1 MARVRATWRGTVL
14 FFIHHQDRKG
24 TLDIRK
30 DTRAAHLSYVKEF
43 KLLAAGPTISE
54 EDGQMDGSMIIVDV
68 PDRAALDAFIA
79 KDPYAQANLFEKTT
93 VKEWKKVIF
102 EA

>member
-1 MARVRATWRGTVL
+1 ML

-24 TLDIRK
+24 ALGIRQ
-30 DTRAAHLSYVKEF
+30 DTREAHLAYVKEF
-43 KLLAAGPTISE
+43 KLLVAGPTISE
-54 EDGQMDGSMIIVDV
+54 EDGKMDGSMIIVDV

>member
-1 MARVRATWRGTVL
+1 ML

-24 TLDIRK
+24 ALGIRQA
-30 DTRAAHLSYVKEF
+30 TREAHLAYVNEF
-43 KLLAAGPTISE
+43 KLLAAGPTLDE

-79 KDPYAQANLFEKTT
+79 NDPYTQANLFEKTT